1 MPLDRFDREINYLR
15 ISVIDAC
22 NLRCTYCM
30 PLDGLRFLP
39 SKDLLT
45 PKEIGEVVRA
55 AVDAGF
61 RKFRLTGGEPTLR
74 RDLADIVREIK
85 QVPDVGEL
93 AMTTNGLLLPRVAP
107 ELAEAGLDRVNLH
120 IDTLNADR
128 LKQLMRRNDLDKV
141 MAGIE
146 AAEAAG
152 LTPIK
157 LNTVVVRDLNDQD
170 VVDLAALT
178 VERPWH
184 VRFIELMPLG
194 AGREAEYSRDRYV
207 PNPLT
212 QRRIEAK
219 LGALEPIEN
228 ANPSDESRNFRLPNA
243 EGVVG
248 FISPVSAPFCG
259 TCNRLRLTPEGRFHL
274 CLLKNDE
281 VDVRHILRDGGGRAA
296 LTELLQ
302 LAIAKKPIG
311 HELHRGE
318 SNTRLNMHQIGG

>member
-1 MPLDRFDREINYLR
+1 MPLDRFDRDINYLR

-30 PLDGLRFLP
+30 PLEGLRFLP
-39 SKDLLT
+39 TQDLLT
-45 PKEIGEVVRA
+45 PSEIGEVVRA
-55 AVDAGF
+55 AVDVGF

-74 RDLADIVREIK
+74 RDLSEIVREIK
-85 QVPDVGEL
+85 SVSGVGEL
-93 AMTTNGLLLPRVAP
+93 AMTTNGLLLPKLAP

-120 IDTLNADR
+120 IDTLNEDR

-141 MAGIE
+141 MAGMK
-146 AAEAAG
+146 AAEEAG
-152 LTPIK
+152 LTPLK
-157 LNTVVVRDLNDQD
+157 LNTVVVKDLNDQD

-178 VERPWH
+178 IDRPWH

-194 AGREAEYSRDRYV
+194 AGREADYSRDRYV

-212 QRRIEAK
+212 QRRIEAR
-219 LGALEPIEN
+219 LGTLESVPN
-228 ANPSDESRNFRLPNA
+228 ANPSDESRNFRLPGA
-243 EGVVG
+243 QGVVG

-281 VDVRHILRDGGGRAA
+281 LDVRHILRDGGGRKELQAA
-296 LTELLQ
+296 LR
-302 LAIAKKPIG
+302 LAVDQKPVG
-311 HELHRGE
+311 HELNRGQ